1 MLGSVSERAV
11 TEPVPGPEL
20 SVIVPTF
27 NEYSNV
33 DELIVRLGEVL
44 GAHGWEVIFVDDD
57 SPDGTARRVREI
69 SRRDRRVR
77 CVQRVGRRGLSSACI
92 EGMLASSAPY
102 LAVIDGDL
110 QHDEGLLPQMLDIMK
125 RGDTDIVI
133 GTRYSDGGSVGS
145 WDGQRVAIS
154 AFASR
159 LSRLV
164 LKSELSD
171 PMSGFFML
179 RRDFMETAIRR
190 LSGIGFKI
198 LVDLFASAP
207 RPPRFA
213 ELPYQFRTRKLGES
227 KLDSVAVWDYLML
240 LLDKTI
246 GHLVPVR
253 FVSFGIVGSIGV
265 GVHFVVLA
273 TLFNLLGVS
282 FDVSQAAATVTA
294 MTGNFALNNV
304 LTYRD
309 MRLRGWR
316 WLRGWASFSIAC
328 SVGALAN
335 VGIASYLFERDTQW
349 VLAGLAGILVGMVWN
364 YVVTMLYTWKPRQR
378 PV

>member
-1 MLGSVSERAV
+1 M
-11 TEPVPGPEL
+11 
-20 SVIVPTF
+20 IVPTF
-27 NEYSNV
+27 NESENV
-33 DELIVRLGEVL
+33 NELITRLGDVL
-44 GAHGWEVIFVDDD
+44 GPEGWEVIFVDDD
-57 SPDGTARRVREI
+57 SPDGTARLVREL
-69 SRRDRRVR
+69 SRRDGRIR

-110 QHDEGLLPQMLDIMK
+110 QHDETLLPRMLEIMK
-125 RGDTDIVI
+125 RGDTDIVV
-133 GTRYSDGGSVGS
+133 GTRYAGGGGVGS
-145 WDGQRVAIS
+145 WDGSRIAMS
-154 AFASR
+154 AFAAR
-159 LSRLV
+159 LSRFV
-164 LKSELSD
+164 LKSDLSD

-179 RRDFMETAIRR
+179 RRDWMETAMRR
-190 LSGIGFKI
+190 LSGIGFKV

-207 RPPRFA
+207 RAPRFA
-213 ELPYQFRTRKLGES
+213 ELPYEFRTRKQGES

-265 GVHFVVLA
+265 VVHFIVLA
-273 TLFNLLGVS
+273 MLFNFVGLS
-282 FDVSQAAATVTA
+282 FDVGQTAATLTA
-294 MTGNFALNNV
+294 MTGNFALNNI

-316 WLRGWASFSIAC
+316 WLRGWASFLIAC
-328 SVGALAN
+328 SIGAMAN

-364 YVVTMLYTWKPRQR
+364 YVVTMLYTWKPRRR

>member
-1 MLGSVSERAV
+1 M
-11 TEPVPGPEL
+11 PGPEL

-27 NEYSNV
+27 NERENV
-33 DELIVRLGEVL
+33 DELIARLGDAL
-44 GAHGWEVIFVDDD
+44 GPDAWEVIFVDDD
-57 SPDGTARRVREI
+57 SPDGTARFVREL
-69 SRRDRRVR
+69 SRRDGRVR

-110 QHDEGLLPQMLDIMK
+110 QHDETQLPRMLEIIK
-125 RGDTDIVI
+125 RGDADIVV
-133 GTRYSDGGSVGS
+133 GTRYAQGGGVGG
-145 WDGQRVAIS
+145 WDGSRVAMS

-159 LSRLV
+159 LSRFV
-164 LKSELSD
+164 LKSDLSD

-179 RRDFMETAIRR
+179 RRDWMETAMRR

-207 RPPRFA
+207 RPPRFV
-213 ELPYQFRTRKLGES
+213 EVPYQFRARKLGES

-240 LLDKTI
+240 LLDKMI

-253 FVSFGIVGSIGV
+253 FVSFGIVGSV
-265 GVHFVVLA
+265 GVVVHFLVLG
-273 TLFNLLGVS
+273 TLFNVAGAP
-282 FDVSQAAATVTA
+282 FDVGQAAATLTA
-294 MTGNFALNNV
+294 MTSNYALNNI

-316 WLRGWASFSIAC
+316 WLRGWFSFLIAC

-349 VLAGLAGILVGMVWN
+349 VLAGLAGILIGTVWN

-378 PV
+378 PT

>member
-1 MLGSVSERAV
+1 MPEERPV
-11 TEPVPGPEL
+11 TDRIAGPEL

-27 NEYSNV
+27 NEYQNV
-33 DELIVRLGEVL
+33 DELIARIGDALGPS
-44 GAHGWEVIFVDDD
+44 GWEVIFVDDD
-57 SPDGTARRVREI
+57 SPDGTARLVRDI
-69 SRRDRRVR
+69 SRRDGRVR

-110 QHDEGLLPQMLDIMK
+110 QHDEALLPRMLEIMR
-125 RGDTDIVI
+125 RGDTDVVV
-133 GTRYSDGGSVGS
+133 GTRYSGDGGVGN
-145 WDGQRVAIS
+145 WDESRVAIS

-159 LSRLV
+159 LSRFV
-164 LKSELSD
+164 LKSNLSD

-179 RRDFMETAIRR
+179 RRDWMETALRR

-227 KLDSVAVWDYLML
+227 KLDTVAVWDYLML
-240 LLDKTI
+240 LLDKTV

-265 GVHFVVLA
+265 VVHFAVLA
-273 TLFNLLGVS
+273 TLFNLFDLG
-282 FDVSQAAATVTA
+282 FDVSQAAATLTA
-294 MTGNFALNNV
+294 MTGNFALNNM

-309 MRLRGWR
+309 MRLTGWR
-316 WLRGWASFSIAC
+316 WLKGWASFLVAC

-335 VGIASYLFERDTQW
+335 VGVASYLFERDTRW
-349 VLAGLAGILVGMVWN
+349 VFAGLAGILVGMVWN

-378 PV
+378 PA